1 MAHGL
6 VRRESVETEMHK
18 SEANGKTSVYTKRK
32 GYDVTRNPHLNKV
45 GVRGG
50 LGEFPPNVSENNR
63 RWQVSCCVQELWE
76 ILPLRAKTPTAVF
89 S

>member
-18 SEANGKTSVYTKRK
+18 SEGKRKTFVYTKKR

-45 GVRGG
+45 SGG
-50 LGEFPPNVSENNR
+50 TQCF
-63 RWQVSCCVQELWE
+63 ELSACFCE
-76 ILPLRAKTPTAVF
+76 RQD
-89 S
+89 